1 VTFIAFIAWTL
12 TMIGVG
18 FALALLLGWHIDT
31 RRRRQD
37 AADPL
42 AEYETVAAPEH
53 APSRN

>member
-1 VTFIAFIAWTL
+1 MTAAICLSLIV
-12 TMIGVG
+12 GVGIG

>member
-1 VTFIAFIAWTL
+1 MTFIAFIAWTL

-53 APSRN
+53 APTLN

>member
-1 VTFIAFIAWTL
+1 MTAAICLSLIV
-12 TMIGVG
+12 GVGIG
-18 FALALLLGWHIDT
+18 FALALLLGWHIDK
-31 RRRRQD
+31 RRRQ